1 MAAVSDR
8 ENQQHPKLRVID
20 EEASEEE
27 VLRLEKDSGRADPV
41 VRLSADPPAESP
53 RVLQPEERGETL
65 RTHQPDLDK
74 LLEES
79 GEMASP
85 EESWEETGPKSAVPY
100 GWFVL
105 ILLALGSA
113 LFFGLR
119 WSSERPRANEAV
131 ESAIQRVERDEKE
144 TFEAEKILEG
154 VGQTVRAYVNAGS
167 IDELLEQVRDRERVE
182 PLIHEYYRV
191 RPLPER
197 EFERLTMFQPMNL
210 EGRPFYVVEFE
221 AQTGSDMESDS
232 LLIAELADGT
242 FGVDWETDVRHQ
254 PMPWAEYVRERP
266 EGTPMVFRVWAEPD
280 LGGLFTH
287 EFRDESKW
295 QGHVLTV
302 PDSPEFLI
310 GYARR
315 DSEAAR
321 RLHRLLT
328 ENRLQAT
335 AVCLKLLRPEGTR
348 SPRGVI
354 IEEVVSERWLIQDPP
369 E

>member
-1 MAAVSDR
+1 MSDR
-8 ENQQHPKLRVID
+8 ENQQQPELRVVDD
-20 EEASEEE
+20 EEASGEE

-53 RVLQPEERGETL
+53 RVLQPEARGETL

-105 ILLALGSA
+105 ILLALGLA

-119 WSSERPRANEAV
+119 WSAKSPRADEAV
-131 ESAIQRVERDEKE
+131 ASAIQRVEQDEKE
-144 TFEAEKILEG
+144 TFEAEKVLEG
-154 VGQTVRAYVNAGS
+154 VERTVRAYVNAGS
-167 IDELLEQVRDRERVE
+167 VDELLEQVRDRERVE
-182 PLIHEYYRV
+182 PLIREYYGE

-197 EFERLTMFQPMNL
+197 TFERLTNFEPRNL
-210 EGRPFYVVEFE
+210 DARPFYLVEFE
-221 AQTGSDMESDS
+221 AGVGDDTEPDA
-232 LLIAELADGT
+232 LVVAELADGS

-254 PMPWAEYVRERP
+254 PMPWETYVRERP
-266 EGTPMVFRVWAEPD
+266 EGTPLVFRVRVEPD
-280 LGGLFTH
+280 FGGLFTH
-287 EFRDESKW
+287 EFRDETEW
-295 QGHVLTV
+295 RGHVLTV
-302 PDSPEFLI
+302 PDSSEFLI

-315 DSEAAR
+315 DSETGR
-321 RLHRLLT
+321 RLYRLLK
-328 ENRLQAT
+328 ENRLQAM
-335 AVCLKLLRPEGTR
+335 VMCLKLLRPDDTR

-354 IEEVVSERWLIQDPP
+354 IEEVVSESWLIQDPQ